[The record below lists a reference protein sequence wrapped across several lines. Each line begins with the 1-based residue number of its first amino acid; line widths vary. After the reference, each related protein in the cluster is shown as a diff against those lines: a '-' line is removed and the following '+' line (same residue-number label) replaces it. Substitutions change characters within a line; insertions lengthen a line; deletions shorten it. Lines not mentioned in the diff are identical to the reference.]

1 MKAPLSSSTTTTSS
15 GAAAFC
21 SSISKKARF
30 SPLLLALALLLL
42 CFSFLYGEDLR
53 ELLGRQAQVASSHLF
68 VSTNTTRI
76 NSGGGDQQEQPAA
89 PPPEVADDDGNNK
102 AKRRE
107 KWKGKLAFA
116 LNEEDEDEECDVFSG
131 TWARDA
137 DSGAQH
143 PLYREEECPYIHPQ
157 LTCQAHGRPD
167 AAYQRWRW
175 QPRDC
180 TLPAFDAARLLDALR
195 GKRMLFVGD
204 SLGRGQFASMVC
216 LLHAAAGAR
225 SSFWMSADQQRTVF
239 TAREYGNATVEFYWA
254 PFLLESNADNA
265 AVHRI
270 SDRMVRRGSIG
281 YHGRHWRGA
290 DVVVFNTYLWWC
302 KGPRFRVLDGSWEDA
317 RARPEEAVRW
327 VSTEEAYGMAF
338 RDMLQWVRDNMDIN
352 TTRVFFTSMSP
363 THQKSQEW
371 GGEPG
376 NNCYN
381 ETSMIEDE
389 GYWGSDGRR
398 SVMRVIREILD
409 GDGADVPLTF
419 LNITQMSMY
428 RKDAHTS
435 IYKRQWSEPTAEQ
448 RADPKTYADCVHWCL
463 PGLQDTWNELLY
475 SKLFYP

>member
-1 MKAPLSSSTTTTSS
+1 MKAPVGSSSTTSS
-15 GAAAFC
+15 GAAFC

-30 SPLLLALALLLL
+30 SPLLLALALFLL
-42 CFSFLYGEDLR
+42 CFSFLYGEDLK
-53 ELLGRQAQVASSHLF
+53 ELLGRQSQQVASSHLF
-68 VSTNTTRI
+68 VNTNASR
-76 NSGGGDQQEQPAA
+76 NNNGSDEQPAA
-89 PPPEVADDDGNNK
+89 PPLEVADDGNK
-102 AKRRE
+102 TKRK
-107 KWKGKLAFA
+107 KWKGRMAFA
-116 LNEEDEDEECDVFSG
+116 VNEEDEDEECDVFSG
-131 TWARDA
+131 TWARDDA
-137 DSGAQH
+137 GH

-175 QPRDC
+175 QPHDC
-180 TLPAFDAARLLDALR
+180 TLPAFDAARLLEALR

-225 SSFWMSADQQRTVF
+225 SSFWMSPDQQRTVF
-239 TAREYGNATVEFYWA
+239 TARDYGNATVEFYWA

-270 SDRMVRRGSIG
+270 SDRMVRRGSID
-281 YHGRHWRGA
+281 YHGQHWRGA

-302 KGPRFRVLDGSWEDA
+302 TGLRFRILNGSWEDA
-317 RARPEEAVRW
+317 RARPEESVRW

-338 RDMLQWVRDNMDIN
+338 RDMLQWVRDNMDFN

-363 THQKSQEW
+363 THQKSQDW
-371 GGEPG
+371 GGVPG

-381 ETSMIEDE
+381 ETSMIEDA